1 MARILLAE
9 DDFSIQLLVKE
20 NLKDR
25 FTILTANNG
34 LEALELIENGQ
45 VDLLITDI
53 MMPVMDGIQL
63 VQETRKLNQHLPIIM
78 LTAKSAISDKK
89 ESFSRGADDYLTKPI
104 DFEELDMRIAALM
117 RRAGVSINRTLH
129 FGDTSLDQ
137 LSYTVRWKE
146 QVLEL
151 PKKEFDLL
159 FKLLSYP
166 NQIFT
171 QSQLLDD
178 IWGLDSFSSEDTVK
192 THISRIRKACSH
204 IPDFSIKTIRGLGY
218 KGEITHD

>member
-53 MMPVMDGIQL
+53 MMPVIDGIQL

-89 ESFSRGADDYLTKPI
+89 ESFSQGADDYLTKPI
-104 DFEELDMRIAALM
+104 DFEELDMRITALM

-137 LSYTVRWKE
+137 LSYTVCWKE

-166 NQIFT
+166 K
-171 QSQLLDD
+171 S
-178 IWGLDSFSSEDTVK
+178 
-192 THISRIRKACSH
+192 
-204 IPDFSIKTIRGLGY
+204 DFHTKSVAR
-218 KGEITHD
+218 